1 MVAVRAVPPDNAGT
15 MQKNT
20 ATKSMRRSLPALAQ
34 IVQLIPPGMVDS
46 LAEGSRVK
54 ARRFRYEEQ
63 VFSLMLGQLSGAF
76 SLNEICDAE
85 EVHRKKLLRIRG
97 MLPARRNTFSHANRT
112 RDPAVA
118 EALFWRMRK
127 RLEGLSGRFMHP
139 KPKGWLSRFRDR
151 RIYAVDASVLPLTL
165 KSIDWARHRRQKA
178 AAKLHMRCDVA
189 SRLPAFACVTGVQI
203 ADCREMERLCR
214 DLGVGDVAIFDR
226 AYNDSAALWRLDAR
240 GVFFVVREKK
250 RARYRAERS
259 APESGRPPNVLSDEV
274 IFLTD
279 PKTRK
284 KYPGPLRRIRARVE
298 VDGNRREMV
307 FLTNNL
313 EWSAATI
320 AELYR
325 ARWQVELL
333 FKELKQTLQLRD
345 FYGENANAVAWQIW
359 TALLVHLLLRFLAF
373 CSKWQGSYTR
383 FAGVAKAALWERVDL
398 MELLKVYGTAPPPS
412 ETAWDAETPCLPGF
426 ERFCARS
433 MGQQRV

>member
-1 MVAVRAVPPDNAGT
+1 M
-15 MQKNT
+15 
-20 ATKSMRRSLPALAQ
+20 AQ

-54 ARRFRYEEQ
+54 ARRFSYENQ
-63 VFSLMLGQLSGAF
+63 VFSLMLGQLCGAF

-97 MLPARRNTFSHANRT
+97 MLPPRRNTFSNANRT
-112 RDPAVA
+112 RDPTVA
-118 EALFWRMRK
+118 EALFWRMRE
-127 RLEGLSGRFMHP
+127 RLERLSAPFMHP
-139 KPKGWLSRFRDR
+139 RPKRWLAHFRHR
-151 RIYAVDASVLPLTL
+151 RLYAVDASVLPLTL

-189 SRLPAFACVTGVQI
+189 SRLPAFACVTSVQV
-203 ADCREMERLCR
+203 ADCREMERLCK
-214 DLGVGDVAIFDR
+214 DLGAGDVAIFDR

-250 RARYRAERS
+250 RARYRTVRS
-259 APESGRPPNVLSDEV
+259 AQESGRSPNVLSDEV

-284 KYPGPLRRIRARVE
+284 KYPGLLRRIQARVE
-298 VDGNRREMV
+298 VDGTI
-307 FLTNNL
+307 LTNNL

-325 ARWQVELL
+325 ARWQVEML

-373 CSKWQGSYTR
+373 CSKWNGSYTR
-383 FAGVAKAALWERVDL
+383 FVGVVKAAIWERLDL
-398 MELLKVYGTAPPPS
+398 IVYGTAPPLS
-412 ETAWDAETPCLPGF
+412 GTGWDAKTPCLPGF

-433 MGQQRV
+433 MGQQRA

>member
-1 MVAVRAVPPDNAGT
+1 
-15 MQKNT
+15 
-20 ATKSMRRSLPALAQ
+20 MRRSLPALAQ

-46 LAEGSRVK
+46 LAEGSSVK
-54 ARRFRYEEQ
+54 ARRFSYEEQ
-63 VFSLMLGQLSGAF
+63 VFSLMLGQLCGAF
-76 SLNEICDAE
+76 SLNEICDTE
-85 EVHRKKLLRIRG
+85 EVHRNKLLRIRG

-112 RDPAVA
+112 RDPDVA
-118 EALFWRMRK
+118 ETLFWRMK
-127 RLEGLSGRFMHP
+127 ERLEGLSAPFMHP
-139 KPKGWLSRFRDR
+139 KKKGKLARFRHR

-189 SRLPAFACVTGVQI
+189 SRLPAFACVTSAQS
-203 ADCREMERLCR
+203 ADCRAMERLCG
-214 DLGVGDVAIFDR
+214 DLGAGDVAIFDR
-226 AYNDSAALWRLDAR
+226 AYNDSAALWRLEAR

-250 RARYRAERS
+250 RAKYRIERS
-259 APESGRPPNVLSDEV
+259 TPENALPPDVLSDEV
-274 IFLTD
+274 VFLTD

-298 VDGNRREMV
+298 VDGKMREMV

-313 EWSAATI
+313 EWSPATI

-373 CSKWQGSYTR
+373 CSGWHGSYTR
-383 FAGVAKAALWERVDL
+383 FAGVVKAALWEWLDL

-412 ETAWDAETPCLPGF
+412 GTGWDAKTPCLPGF

-433 MGQQRV
+433 MGQQRA

>member
-20 ATKSMRRSLPALAQ
+20 ATKSIRRSLPALAQ
-34 IVQLIPPGMVDS
+34 IVQLIPPGMVES

-54 ARRFRYEEQ
+54 ARRFSYEEQ
-63 VFSLMLGQLSGAF
+63 VFSLMLGQLCGAF

-85 EVHRKKLLRIRG
+85 EVHRKKLLRVRG
-97 MLPARRNTFSHANRT
+97 MHPARRNTFSNANRT

-118 EALFWRMRK
+118 EALFWRMK
-127 RLEGLSGRFMHP
+127 ERLEGLSARFMHP
-139 KPKGWLSRFRDR
+139 RPKRWLARFRHR
-151 RIYAVDASVLPLTL
+151 RLYAVDSSVLCLTL
-165 KSIDWARHRRQKA
+165 KSIAWARHKRKKA

-189 SRLPAFACVTGVQI
+189 SRLPSFACITSANV
-203 ADCREMERLCR
+203 ADGREMERLCHGLR
-214 DLGVGDVAIFDR
+214 EGDVAIFDR
-226 AYNDSAALWRLDAR
+226 AYSDSAALWRLDAR

-250 RARYRAERS
+250 RARYRTVRS
-259 APESGRPPNVLSDEV
+259 APGSALPRNVLSDET

-284 KYPGPLRRIRARVE
+284 KYPGPLRRVRARVE
-298 VDGNRREMV
+298 VDGTMREMV

-373 CSKWQGSYTR
+373 CSTWHGSYTR
-383 FAGVAKAALWERVDL
+383 FAGVVKAALWERLDL

-412 ETAWDAETPCLPGF
+412 GAGWDAKTPCLPGF
-426 ERFCARS
+426 DRFCARS
-433 MGQQRV
+433 MGQQRA